1 MLFRSVASFNGVV
14 GICSGMDFYTDY
26 DVGLLSLLQKIG
38 TWVVSK
44 GALKAVVGRDR
55 VPFSTIVWAY
65 HHWSISLK

>member
-1 MLFRSVASFNGVV
+1 
-14 GICSGMDFYTDY
+14 MDFYTDY